1 MIPLIKKPVDTTAAL
16 TKQGE
21 IPVCIRAPRL
31 TGLRILVVD
40 DSEINQIVVVR
51 TLAREGAEFKT
62 VTDGLQALDSL
73 RASPQ
78 RFHLVLMDVQM
89 PVMDGLTAT
98 RAIRG
103 ELGLTELPVIALTAG
118 ILREER
124 RNAMNAGVNDFLLK
138 PVNLEEMITTLLRWS
153 SPSLPETVL
162 PAKEAEARTALL
174 PEQLPGMDVANRT
187 SLLPEQL
194 PGMDVAEGVAA
205 LQGDEKLYRK
215 LIIELARIHGDD
227 AAVIGAALTAGDIR
241 QALHLAHALK
251 GVSGNM
257 AATTVYRAAD
267 ELERALK
274 KGELSQVEELLLRL
288 TESLAELRTTSL
300 LLQEEPQPSE
310 QSDLLL
316 DPDLTEVFL
325 LLKKLFPM
333 LRQRRMAALEI
344 MQQLEE
350 LLAGTVVAPEA
361 LLLGEAVERLQFVN
375 ALTLAHELSSR
386 LTKESTLSS
395 PG

>member
-62 VTDGLQALDSL
+62 VTDGLQALDCL

-174 PEQLPGMDVANRT
+174 PEQLPGMDVA
-187 SLLPEQL
+187 
-194 PGMDVAEGVAA
+194 EGVAA

-215 LIIELARIHGDD
+215 LIIELVRIHGDD

-274 KGELSQVEELLLRL
+274 KGELSQVEEHLLRL